1 MAIHAEQ
8 EPNTAAGQELF
19 SERNEQPRSYI
30 ESLIDEWIIGKTN
43 AYRDRYIL
51 KRRLIDGI
59 PYCALEDIVERRF
72 KQPITERQ
80 LRRIVS
86 AGIKTLKRHG
96 LK

>member
-1 MAIHAEQ
+1 MGLKEYGCVATGADDD
-8 EPNTAAGQELF
+8 
-19 SERNEQPRSYI
+19 QPRSYI
-30 ESLIDEWIIGKTN
+30 ELLIDEWIIGKTN

-59 PYCALEDIVERRF
+59 PYCALVDIVENKF